1 MAVVNAVHFY
11 SKWTTK
17 FNKEK
22 TREQDFRNIDN
33 SISTVPTMHGKY
45 PRTSYV
51 DNGEM
56 EMVSM
61 SLGNSNFQMLAIL
74 PDIDRDFNEF
84 VKSFSFPSSTML

>member
-1 MAVVNAVHFY
+1 MDYKIQLRKNEESRISA
-11 SKWTTK
+11 
-17 FNKEK
+17 
-22 TREQDFRNIDN
+22 NIDN

-74 PDIDRDFNEF
+74 PDIDRVLMN
-84 VKSFSFPSSTML
+84 S